1 MFCRYFWGAGYGM
14 PLQSIEYCYSLE
26 ELFQESG
33 NIDSVPALSTYGTL
47 IAGFKSDDYWKT
59 GTGYKLWTY
68 IYYTYRD
75 HICVYADKEINPVGN
90 VEATRDFWKN
100 FYTVWNRSHIYYE
113 KLIELQAANEA
124 KFLDQIASST
134 ESENRF
140 NDTPDQSGDY
150 STADYTSNIT
160 KAKITSKTDGDTVL
174 GRLEEVRRRFTDFYR
189 AWANE
194 FKDLFIS
201 PLNYQSSDLFK
212 KDY

>member
-1 MFCRYFWGAGYGM
+1 MFCRYFWGAGFGM
-14 PLQSIEYCYSLE
+14 PVQEIEYCYSLE
-26 ELFQESG
+26 ELFNQTEIISSPPSIG
-33 NIDSVPALSTYGTL
+33 IYDKLIPPFSTTYWTMEQGRTL
-47 IAGFKSDDYWKT
+47 WE
-59 GTGYKLWTY
+59 Y

-75 HICVYADKEINPVGN
+75 HICVYSDKEINPVGN
-90 VEATRDFWKN
+90 IEATREFWKN
-100 FYTVWNRSHIYYE
+100 FYLIWNRSHVYYE
-113 KLIELQAANEA
+113 KLIELQEGNEA
-124 KFLDQIASST
+124 KIMDQIASST

-150 STADYTSNIT
+150 STADYTTNIT
-160 KAKITSKTDGDTVL
+160 KAKVTSKTDGDTVL

-212 KDY
+212 ED